1 MFPDYFSHVDT
12 KLQFP
17 AHATLA
23 ALAFNVIYGLLY
35 LVSTT
40 AFNSIITSAVLYI
53 NITIAAPQILLV
65 FRGRDKMLPERPFK
79 LGLIG
84 WLCNVFALC
93 WIPVLIV
100 LVCMPPALPIT
111 VESMNY
117 TSPIL
122 VGIVV
127 IIVGGYFVF
136 GKHFEG
142 PNIDWDMLNAG
153 NRLEHEM
160 KTSSG

>member
-1 MFPDYFSHVDT
+1 
-12 KLQFP
+12 
-17 AHATLA
+17 
-23 ALAFNVIYGLLY
+23 
-35 LVSTT
+35 
-40 AFNSIITSAVLYI
+40 
-53 NITIAAPQILLV
+53 
-65 FRGRDKMLPERPFK
+65 
-79 LGLIG
+79 
-84 WLCNVFALC
+84 LCNVFALC

-100 LVCMPPALPIT
+100 LVCMPPALPIA